1 MKSSD
6 YMVTVL
12 ASFFD
17 RLFYWILRAITH
29 SILSR
34 LIASMV
40 FFALRRFVSINYPLV
55 VKTLVIMFLCA
66 EPDLPHLARLIYK
79 EIQRDG
85 PPSEELKDLWSLG
98 LSILIY
104 LPASFFF
111 SKPIVSLQILWL
123 RVHYWTWPPL
133 ILWWALRIFSSG
145 PKETL
150 WSLLKQFRNGI
161 PYIVGIIDLSSKYR
175 ERLVDKFLAPD
186 YPDYKYEALNAP
198 DQIRLVQ
205 LRPTFLGGIQ
215 CEIIQVGLHDAPPYD
230 AVSYTWG
237 DPTKKFHLK
246 LQDGQYLLITSS
258 VHDILRE
265 RASIFRTRNLWIDSI
280 CINQG
285 DTPEKTSQVLLMQ
298 QIYARGSRTVV
309 CLGDSS
315 DAGVAVDFLYE
326 MYFRLLCLIAE
337 EGDLAIR
344 KDMDTPSP
352 KWTAVRRL
360 LYHAYWSRVWI
371 IQEVAVAKVVHII
384 YGGRYIDWDLFVTI
398 MRALESEK
406 AGSLEQ
412 IMDTWESGGAMPR
425 GRVEQVCTMAKIRDK
440 FQQDNK
446 ASLPQTL
453 VECWNFEATN
463 ARDRIFAIQGITT
476 AVDERA
482 LEPNYD
488 STTLE
493 VYMEAG
499 RYALL
504 SKEPFSLFPFAG
516 ILRRGDLG
524 ELPSWVP
531 DWTCNSQLRPLDQI
545 TACTNFRAGGIGTA
559 CIIPLSDRR
568 QIKIE
573 TIVLDAVCRVATVM
587 PLSTDLPTYGS
598 DTPWMQADFKEFAT
612 SRDSARRQEAYQM
625 AEQWTSDPYIN
636 GQPRAEA
643 LWRTFICDTSTTS
656 RPAESEIAEAFTAST
671 RTSSPE
677 ALAASEISSELEP
690 ISAMINMMKALKV
703 PEDMLSGLY
712 SPDSAEQL
720 QAVNNCT
727 QLLLQMTSLVT
738 STRMHLLLARGIA
751 QRQFAVTKKGFM
763 ALVPLGTRERDEI
776 CIFPGSRTP
785 YILRRDSGGNGIHGD
800 QCYRLVGE
808 AYVHGFMDGE
818 ALVSGTKLEF
828 VVLR

>member
-1 MKSSD
+1 
-6 YMVTVL
+6 MVGSL
-12 ASFFD
+12 A
-17 RLFYWILRAITH
+17 
-29 SILSR
+29 
-34 LIASMV
+34 
-40 FFALRRFVSINYPLV
+40 
-55 VKTLVIMFLCA
+55 
-66 EPDLPHLARLIYK
+66 
-79 EIQRDG
+79 
-85 PPSEELKDLWSLG
+85 
-98 LSILIY
+98 
-104 LPASFFF
+104 
-111 SKPIVSLQILWL
+111 
-123 RVHYWTWPPL
+123 
-133 ILWWALRIFSSG
+133 FSSG
-145 PKETL
+145 PKKTL
-150 WSLLKQFRNGI
+150 WSILKQLWNEI
-161 PYIVGIIDLSSKYR
+161 LYIVGIIDLSSKYR
-175 ERLVDKFLAPD
+175 EWLVDRFLAPN
-186 YPDYKYEALNAP
+186 YPEYKYGALNAP

-215 CEIIQVGLHDAPPYD
+215 CEIIQVRLHDALAYD
-230 AVSYTWG
+230 AISYTWG
-237 DPTKKFHLK
+237 DPAKKFNLK
-246 LQDGQYLLITSS
+246 LQDGQYLPITSS
-258 VHDILRE
+258 VHDILRQ

-298 QIYARGSRTVV
+298 QIYARASRTVV

-315 DAGVAVDFLYE
+315 DAGVAVNFLYE

-344 KDMDTPSP
+344 KDIDAPNP

-360 LYHAYWSRVWI
+360 LYHPYWSRVWV

-384 YGGRYIDWDLFVTI
+384 YGGRYIDWDLFATV

-412 IMDTWESGGAMPR
+412 IMDTSESGGAMPR

-440 FQQDNK
+440 FQQNNK

-504 SKEPFSLFPFAG
+504 SKEPFSLFSFAG
-516 ILRRGDLG
+516 MLRRGDLG

-531 DWTCNSQLRPLDQI
+531 DWTFNSQLRPLDQI
-545 TACTNFRAGGIGTA
+545 TACTNFRAGGTGTA
-559 CIIPLSDRR
+559 CISPLPDRR

-573 TIVLDAVCRVATVM
+573 AIVLDPVFRVATVM
-587 PLSTDLPTYGS
+587 PLSTDLPTCGS
-598 DTPWMQADFKEFAT
+598 DTPWTQPDIKAFAT

-656 RPAESEIAEAFTAST
+656 RPAEPEIAEAFTATT
-671 RTSSPE
+671 RISSPE
-677 ALAASEISSELEP
+677 ALAAVE
-690 ISAMINMMKALKV
+690 
-703 PEDMLSGLY
+703 
-712 SPDSAEQL
+712 
-720 QAVNNCT
+720 AVNNCT
-727 QLLLQMTSLVT
+727 QLLMQIISLET
-738 STRMHLLLARGIA
+738 STRMGLLLARGIA

-763 ALVPLGTRERDEI
+763 ALVPLGTEERDQI
-776 CIFPGSRTP
+776 CIFPGCRMP
-785 YILRRDSGGNGIHGD
+785 FILRRDSVGNGIQGGD

-818 ALVSGTKLEF
+818 ALVFGMKLEF